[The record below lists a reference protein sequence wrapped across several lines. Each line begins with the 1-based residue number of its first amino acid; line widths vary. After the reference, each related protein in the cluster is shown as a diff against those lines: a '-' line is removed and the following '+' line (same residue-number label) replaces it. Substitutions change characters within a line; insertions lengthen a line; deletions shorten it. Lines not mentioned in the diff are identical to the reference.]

1 MNACEVEFDETL
13 TAATLDGKTVLV
25 DWFDADEHGMIT
37 EFRAVDGR
45 VFDVSREGSQSFAK
59 LRG

>member
-1 MNACEVEFDETL
+1 MNASEVEFDETL
-13 TAATLDGKTVLV
+13 TAATLGDETVLV

-45 VFDVSREGSQSFAK
+45 VFDVSREGSQAFAK